1 MNDLLRR
8 YVLEIIRESNLKID
22 EDEDEKKSKEDSDDV
37 NEFSG
42 VGAIAGFTAPLGW
55 TGKDMESP
63 KVKERK
69 KRKQPTWK

>member
-8 YVLEIIRESNLKID
+8 YVLEIIRESSLKID
-22 EDEDEKKSKEDSDDV
+22 EDEDEKEPKSDSDDI

-55 TGKDMESP
+55 TSKDMESP

-69 KRKQPTWK
+69 KRKQPAWK